1 MSIVRTPARLDR
13 FPWEPESANRA
24 SLAAGAIRRMLIGR
38 ELIGHDAPNAQ

>member
-38 ELIGHDAPNAQ
+38 ELIGGAR